1 MIGEPTMMTTLINM
15 MPELLAFFGILAL
28 GLLGMHVSK
37 QTEEKVRKA

>member
-28 GLLGMHVSK
+28 GLLGMRVSEVANRQK
-37 QTEEKVRKA
+37 RK